1 MAGHVP
7 EYLIQGSSSSRKW
20 DEMILGSLLH
30 SDSLLSGVTHGDSVQ
45 HRRFLSL
52 SCSSQRKGSYEP
64 QVKSS
69 TTRFPVGWEV
79 AFCALKYFLK
89 FKIQCTVFQT
99 DIPLGFCLRSMIQES
114 YFKVTSATL
123 WMYHQKTILPAY
135 RWLPAV
141 NDSHMGLNSCE
152 PLAFVSVMWNRHI

>member
-1 MAGHVP
+1 MGWDDLGFPSAFWFFTLWGHP
-7 EYLIQGSSSSRKW
+7 WGFCTAQEI
-20 DEMILGSLLH
+20 
-30 SDSLLSGVTHGDSVQ
+30 
-45 HRRFLSL
+45 FLSL

-152 PLAFVSVMWNRHI
+152 PLAFVSVMWNRHV

>member
-1 MAGHVP
+1 MPNPRQFFQQKVGWDDLEFPSAFWFFTLWGHP
-7 EYLIQGSSSSRKW
+7 WGFCTAQEI
-20 DEMILGSLLH
+20 
-30 SDSLLSGVTHGDSVQ
+30 
-45 HRRFLSL
+45 FLSL
-52 SCSSQRKGSYEP
+52 SSSSQRKGSYEP